1 MSNPHV
7 NQPDSVSGAVAH
19 EGVEKPMN
27 DNLGTANFQSDE
39 VEDAL
44 GDTVNEGVT
53 PIQRQN
59 IDESRID
66 EVLVEDNLDDK
77 DYPTISDIAD
87 NDAVEHSFGED
98 L

>member
-1 MSNPHV
+1 MSNPHI
-7 NQPDSVSGAVAH
+7 NQPDPISGAVAH

-27 DNLGTANFQSDE
+27 DNLGTTGGDALDE
-39 VEDAL
+39 AL
-44 GDTVNEGVT
+44 GDVSEGVT
-53 PIQRQN
+53 PMHRQN

-77 DYPTISDIAD
+77 DYPTIRDIAD
-87 NDAVEHSFGED
+87 NDAVEHSFGDD